1 MLIFFQDEREDDHDD
16 VDYNVEEEQ
25 VNVSTYLDTQRQFI

>member
-16 VDYNVEEEQ
+16 NDYTEEEEH